1 VKSRPVRELSGV
13 AGRATLL
20 ELSERDDPAQSGTVS
35 AWLLVCPGQAAG
47 WTHYIAAVVH
57 LRPIDGAQPAYVRWP
72 AATHEV
78 LLYALDPGRNPSPT
92 DPSSWCPLLPLNV
105 CEQLELPS
113 DAAAVQLLE
122 LSVAAVLDGRLW
134 AEPPLSG
141 QAEPWQ
147 TTLLQTAAHLRGEP
161 HGLAPS
167 CPG

>member
-1 VKSRPVRELSGV
+1 MKSRPVRELSGV

-57 LRPIDGAQPAYVRWP
+57 LRWP
-72 AATHEV
+72 KATHEV
-78 LLYALDPGRNPSPT
+78 LVYALDSTRNPSPS
-92 DPSSWCPLLPLNV
+92 DPASWCPLLPLNV

-113 DAAAVQLLE
+113 DAAAAELLE
-122 LSVAAVLDGRLW
+122 LAVAAVLAGKLW

-141 QAEPWQ
+141 QLEPWR
-147 TTLLQTAAHLRGEP
+147 TVLLQTAAHLRGEP
-161 HGLAPS
+161 HGLTAVTD
-167 CPG
+167 C